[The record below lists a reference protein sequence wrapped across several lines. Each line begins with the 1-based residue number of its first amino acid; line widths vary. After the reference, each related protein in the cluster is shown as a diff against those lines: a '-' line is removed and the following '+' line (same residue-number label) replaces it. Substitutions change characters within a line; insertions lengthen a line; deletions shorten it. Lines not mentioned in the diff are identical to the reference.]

1 MAQTGT
7 VLWQDNSTYNMFS
20 ANTTQI
26 STTSETVVADPYF
39 ATNTVTLLNFDNLAN
54 GTTTLA
60 TKDLSN
66 NVWPVTKGTA
76 QVSTSIKKY
85 GTGSIYL
92 PNNTSSITLSGS
104 TTEQSTSSAFN
115 FGTGNFT
122 VELWAYSTANS
133 TNRCMF
139 ALHTTGGTQYLSMQV
154 TSSNF
159 PKFSLGTSTNFGT
172 VNNTFTISPNTW
184 YHYALVRSGS
194 AVTLYV
200 NGTSQSTMT
209 SSTDIPVT
217 PACVGRAYVDQPT
230 LYEQFPGY
238 IDEVRV
244 TKGVARYTTT
254 FTPPTGP
261 FATS

>member
-1 MAQTGT
+1 MTVQTGT

-26 STTSETVVADPYF
+26 STSSETVVADPFF

-54 GTTTLA
+54 GTTTLP

-66 NVWPVTKGTA
+66 NVWLTGKGTA
-76 QVSTSIKKY
+76 QVSTSVKKY

-104 TTEQSTSSAFN
+104 TTEKTNSSAFN
-115 FGTGNFT
+115 LGTGNFT
-122 VELWAYSTANS
+122 VELWAYSTANN

-139 ALHTTGGTQYLSMQV
+139 AIHTDGGTQYLSIQI
-154 TSSNF
+154 TSSNYSR
-159 PKFSLGTSTNFGT
+159 FSLGNSTNFGT
-172 VNNTFTISPNTW
+172 TNTFTISPNTW
-184 YHYALVRSGS
+184 YHYALVRNGT

-200 NGTSQSTMT
+200 DGVAKSTMT
-209 SSTDIPVT
+209 SSTNIPVA
-217 PACVGRAYVDQPT
+217 PACVGRAYVDQPGAF
-230 LYEQFPGY
+230 EQFPGY
-238 IDEVRV
+238 IDDVRV
-244 TKGVARYTTT
+244 TKGIARYTVN
-254 FTPPTGP
+254 FTPPAGP